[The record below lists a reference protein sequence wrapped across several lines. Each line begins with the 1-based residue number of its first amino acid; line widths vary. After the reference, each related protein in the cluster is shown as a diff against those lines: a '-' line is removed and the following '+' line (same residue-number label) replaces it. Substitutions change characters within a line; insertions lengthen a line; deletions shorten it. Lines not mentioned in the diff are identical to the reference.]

1 MSKYIIEI
9 EDEPLWRQSALHGE
23 NVLFKAKEFNALVFD
38 KNGLDKLIPLDKALN
53 SELGEAYHKGFEEGQ
68 NKKEDGCVGCRY
80 DDGMTEHSPCIYC
93 CNAYSN
99 QWSAKQKNDNKI
111 KIGDEVI
118 NTSEFLNGDIGFIA
132 STLLNGYYNV
142 LRFADGRIVDRMW
155 KKENCK
161 KTGKHNDA
169 VAELLK
175 AMNGKQ
181 RNCSACEHDG
191 DPRFCDPCRHND
203 M

>member
-1 MSKYIIEI
+1 MSKYIVEI
-9 EDEPLWRQSALHGE
+9 EDEPLWRQSALYGK
-23 NVLFKAKEFNALVFD
+23 NILFKAKNFNALVFD
-38 KNGLDKLIPLDKALN
+38 KEGLDKLIPLDN
-53 SELGEAYHKGFEEGQ
+53 ELDEAYQKGFEDGK
-68 NKKEDGCVGCRY
+68 NKKEDGCVGCKY
-80 DDGMTEHSPCIYC
+80 GDGMTEHSPCDYC

-99 QWSAKQKNDNKI
+99 QWSARQKNDNKI

-175 AMNGKQ
+175 AMKGG
-181 RNCSACEHDG
+181 AE
-191 DPRFCDPCRHND
+191 
-203 M
+203 